1 MIRPI
6 KSQVNIS
13 VLTGLHSKFRTNHT
27 ARNNEFDMSQV
38 PDHYFNQSAVIPV
51 RKHNGRLEVL
61 LISSRKR
68 KHWVIPKGV
77 KEPELSGPDSAA
89 KEALEEAGIE
99 GDVEPDA
106 LGTYRYDKWGGTC
119 TVDVYLMFVTEV
131 HDAWEEQ
138 YRDREWVDVGTAVER
153 LQEPDLKKIV
163 DRVPQIFASKH
174 AAE

>member
-1 MIRPI
+1 
-6 KSQVNIS
+6 
-13 VLTGLHSKFRTNHT
+13 
-27 ARNNEFDMSQV
+27 MSQV
-38 PDHYFNQSAVIPV
+38 PEHYFNQSAVIPV

-68 KHWVIPKGV
+68 KRWVIPKGV

-99 GDVEPDA
+99 GDVRPDA

-119 TVDVYLMFVTEV
+119 TVDVYLMFVTKV

-138 YRDREWVDVGTAVER
+138 YRDREWVDVDTAVER
-153 LQEPDLKKIV
+153 LQEPALKKIV
-163 DRVPQIFASKH
+163 GRVPQMLASK
-174 AAE
+174 